1 MLEQDAAIARAGRM
15 TVYELFRSRAQM
27 NPDAI
32 AIDAPD
38 RMLSYSAF
46 DSEVRRVA
54 GALKARGLLRG
65 DRIALLSENRAE
77 YVVLEM
83 AAAMLGLIVAC
94 QNWRLAPDELT
105 HCVQLVAPKLLVTS
119 SRFVSLAAQSSFS
132 ALPQIVLEQE
142 YPALAAHAETE
153 ADPAV
158 DPEDGLVILYTS
170 GTTGLPKG
178 ALISQRAEI
187 ARMAALRLDI
197 RADEGDASLA
207 WAPMFH
213 MGSTDQMLGALM
225 SGAPVIVCD
234 GPDAKRI
241 VQKSAEYKLAWYL
254 LMPGMME
261 PVIAEYKRTGLRP
274 KGARAVGAMADL
286 VPLAQIAEITTLTGS
301 PFYNTFGATETGLP
315 PCSSVLIPP
324 GTIPQSLSKRQS
336 SLCTIRLVDSE
347 GNTVPDGEP
356 GEMAIRGPTVFSGYW
371 NAPET
376 NARDFKDGWFRMGD
390 LFRRNADGSY
400 DFVDRAK
407 YMIKSGGEN
416 IYPAEI
422 ERVLLAD
429 PRVADAAI
437 VRKKDP
443 KWGEVPVAFIAA
455 RDETLTAAD
464 IEALCRAKL
473 AGYKRPKE
481 VRFIAFEAFPRSTTG
496 KIQRHAME
504 AWLKS

>member
-1 MLEQDAAIARAGRM
+1 MQDHDAAIARAGRM
-15 TVYELFRSRAQM
+15 TVYELFRSRAWM
-27 NPDAI
+27 RPDAT

-38 RMLSYSAF
+38 RLLTYRELDA
-46 DSEVRRVA
+46 EVRSVA
-54 GALKARGLLRG
+54 GALKALGLARG
-65 DRIALLSENRAE
+65 DRVALLSENRAE
-77 YVVLEM
+77 YVVLEL
-83 AAAMLGLIVAC
+83 AASMLGLIVAC

-105 HCVQLVAPKLLVTS
+105 HCVKLVSPKLLIVS
-119 SRFVSLAAQSSFS
+119 ARFAPLAAQCDFKD
-132 ALPQIVLEQE
+132 LPQRILEKD
-142 YPALAAHAETE
+142 YAAFAAHDETE

-187 ARMAALRLDI
+187 ARMAAMRLDI

-213 MGSTDQMLGALM
+213 MGSTDQMLAALM

-234 GPDAKRI
+234 GPDAQRI
-241 VQKSAEYKLAWYL
+241 VEKSGEYKLAWYL

-261 PVIAEYKRTGLRP
+261 PVIEEYKRTGIRP

-286 VPLAQIAEITTLTGS
+286 VPLAQIAEVTSLVGA

-336 SLCTIRLVDSE
+336 SLCTIRLVDAE

-371 NAPET
+371 NAAET

-390 LFRRNADGSY
+390 LFRRNPDGSY

-429 PRVADAAI
+429 PRIADAAI

-443 KWGEVPVAFIAA
+443 KWGEVPVAFVAA
-455 RDETLTAAD
+455 RDASLSAAD
-464 IEALCRAKL
+464 IETLCRAKL

-481 VRFIAFEAFPRSTTG
+481 VRFIAFEDFPRSTTG

-504 AWLKS
+504 AWLTS

>member
-1 MLEQDAAIARAGRM
+1 MEQHDTAIARAGRM

-38 RMLSYSAF
+38 RLLTYRAF
-46 DSEVRRVA
+46 DQEVRRVA
-54 GALKARGLLRG
+54 GALKARGLRRG

-77 YVVLEM
+77 YVVFEM

-94 QNWRLAPDELT
+94 QNWRLAPDELA
-105 HCVQLVAPKLLVTS
+105 HCVTLVSPKLLITS
-119 SRFVSLAAQSSFS
+119 TRFA
-132 ALPQIVLEQE
+132 
-142 YPALAAHAETE
+142 ALASQCGFANMPHAVIEQHYAEWSAHAETE
-153 ADPAV
+153 ADPDV

-187 ARMAALRLDI
+187 ARMAAMRLDI

-234 GPDAKRI
+234 GPDAPRI

-261 PVIAEYKRTGLRP
+261 PVIEEYKRTGLKP

-286 VPLAQIAEITTLTGS
+286 VPLTQIAEITTLTGA

-324 GTIPQSLSKRQS
+324 GTIPATLSKRQS
-336 SLCTIRLVDSE
+336 SLCTIRLVDAD

-371 NAPET
+371 NAAET

-390 LFRRNADGSY
+390 LFRRNPDGSY

-443 KWGEVPVAFIAA
+443 KWGEVPVAFVAA
-455 RDETLTAAD
+455 RDATLTESD

-504 AWLKS
+504 AWLTN